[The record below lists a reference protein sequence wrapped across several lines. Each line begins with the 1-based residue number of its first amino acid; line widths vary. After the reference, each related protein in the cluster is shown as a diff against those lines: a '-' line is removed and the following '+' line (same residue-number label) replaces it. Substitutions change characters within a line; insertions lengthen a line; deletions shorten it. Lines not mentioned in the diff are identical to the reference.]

1 MSFSPASAADWWAL
15 FGHFLAMSMLAVG
28 GALAA
33 APEVHRYIVDQR
45 GWLDDSQFS
54 AAIALAQAAPGPNLL
69 FVPVIGYAV
78 AGLPGAMVALLGILI
93 PSTTLALAATRWG
106 SKRREQRGVRAF
118 VAGMAPI
125 TIGLLL
131 TTGGL
136 LAWPLARQ
144 PSAWLLIA
152 ATVALSM
159 KTRINPVWLIAAGA
173 AAGALGWV

>member
-33 APEVHRYIVDQR
+33 APEFHRYIVDQR

-144 PSAWLLIA
+144 PAAWLLIA
-152 ATVALSM
+152 ATVALSL
-159 KTRINPVWLIAAGA
+159 KTKIKPVWLIAVGA